1 MIKDEIKLLEQIRK
15 AYKESKN
22 SNMQLFIYVIKA
34 VFRSYT
40 DFVPVTYVSKAA
52 KEKAKELGI
61 DLTKMTWKN
70 QNKYDPKR
78 EIFHYEH
85 CNPVKQLRE
94 AILNTDENIEDILK
108 RDIVCWILKT
118 ENKEL
123 DTHGYKSERP
133 GGWKKCYKECGIE
146 YIKNK

>member
-1 MIKDEIKLLEQIRK
+1 MKDEIKILKNIRK
-15 AYKESKN
+15 IYKESN
-22 SNMQLFIYVIKA
+22 NINMQLFVYTTKA

-40 DFVPVTYVSKAA
+40 DFTPVLYVSKAA

-70 QNKYDPKR
+70 QNTFDPKR
-78 EIFHYEH
+78 KVFHYEH

-94 AILNTDENIEDILK
+94 AILNTDEEIEDILK
-108 RDIVCWILKT
+108 RDIVCWVLKT
-118 ENKEL
+118 EDQEL
-123 DTHGYKSERP
+123 TIHGYKDSRP
-133 GGWKKCYKECGIE
+133 GGWKKCYKDCGIE